1 MSDLLIGT
9 SGYDYPEWKGVF
21 YTEDLKRKY
30 FLSFYA
36 TQFNALELNN
46 TFYNMPTA
54 ERLLSFYERSEG
66 KLSFSVKTNRL
77 LTHEIDAD
85 WQVAAE
91 DFKTALTPLQEKDSL
106 SSVLFQLPESFHYTK
121 DNRIYLAKLI
131 AEFEGFPVMIEFR
144 HKEWIRESVFEGL
157 EKRKAGIVFCDMPM
171 CHLAQMSIISNYAN
185 GAKRRMPQLK
195 NLPDGTVMKTPFIGS
210 NAYIRM
216 HGWNE
221 GAWYAHAPKAQTS
234 ITSTHANGEVI
245 QFGAVMLDENYNLL
259 SEFSSYVKPVY
270 SSVNNIINQLTSISN
285 QNLEKADDFLTVF
298 DKFCYWRG
306 EGDITTFCWSKSDF
320 NQLWSELEAKGK
332 HRYDLFEVLHDFV
345 DLQNIFGKLVSS
357 KTSVGLEAAIRLL
370 QMDFRGT
377 GSYSIE

>member
-21 YTEDLKRKY
+21 YPEDLKRKD

-66 KLSFSVKTNRL
+66 KLNFSVKANRL
-77 LTHEIDAD
+77 LTHEIGAD
-85 WQVAAE
+85 WQVAAK
-91 DFKTALTPLQEKDSL
+91 DFKEALKPLNEKERL
-106 SSVLFQLPESFHYTK
+106 SAVLFQLPESFHYTN

-131 AEFEGFPVMIEFR
+131 AEFDGFPVMIEFR

-221 GAWYAHAPKAQTS
+221 GAWYAAGDTPNGSTRYCYDYSENELAQF
-234 ITSTHANGEVI
+234 IPIIKQAKREGKKVQVYFNNHPNGSGEKNAI
-245 QFGAVMLDENYNLL
+245 SLKKMIVMDEN
-259 SEFSSYVKPVY
+259 
-270 SSVNNIINQLTSISN
+270 
-285 QNLEKADDFLTVF
+285 
-298 DKFCYWRG
+298 G
-306 EGDITTFCWSKSDF
+306 
-320 NQLWSELEAKGK
+320 GK
-332 HRYDLFEVLHDFV
+332 
-345 DLQNIFGKLVSS
+345 
-357 KTSVGLEAAIRLL
+357 
-370 QMDFRGT
+370 
-377 GSYSIE
+377 